1 MHCGRIWAFDENL
14 ERRTDHGSAKSAFA
28 VRPSLA
34 DITSLP
40 SCLANYRSLGAT
52 EASTATAM
60 PASRRGV
67 HVCNSQCTDRGSKS
81 I

>member
-52 EASTATAM
+52 EAS
-60 PASRRGV
+60 
-67 HVCNSQCTDRGSKS
+67 NSNCHARVAPRSSCLQFSMYR
-81 I
+81 